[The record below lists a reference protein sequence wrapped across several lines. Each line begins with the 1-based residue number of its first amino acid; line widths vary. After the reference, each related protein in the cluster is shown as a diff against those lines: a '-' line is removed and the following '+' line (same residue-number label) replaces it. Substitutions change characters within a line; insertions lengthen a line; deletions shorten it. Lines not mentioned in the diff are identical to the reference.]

1 MGTRMKPRGQE
12 KLHGQGVSTTTA
24 VGGVVAAVV
33 SSVCCLG
40 PLLLAALGVGAGA
53 TGFWA
58 GTAEV
63 MKALLPY
70 RPLLIIV
77 ALVCFAVSFYL
88 VYRKP
93 VRRPVGACGPGGVC
107 ERPAQ
112 HHVTRWLL
120 WTLAGLAVVF
130 ITAPYWLGL

>member
-1 MGTRMKPRGQE
+1 MRRAEDQE
-12 KLHGQGVSTTTA
+12 NHHGRLVSTTTA

-63 MKALLPY
+63 MKVLLPY
-70 RPLLIIV
+70 RPLFIIV

-88 VYRKP
+88 VYRRP
-93 VRRPVGACGPGGVC
+93 VRRPVVACGSGGLC

-112 HHVTRWLL
+112 HRVTRWLF
-120 WTLAGLAVVF
+120 WTLAGLALVF
-130 ITAPYWLGL
+130 IMAPYWLGL

>member
-1 MGTRMKPRGQE
+1 MKPRGQE
-12 KLHGQGVSTTTA
+12 KHHSQGVSTTTA
-24 VGGVVAAVV
+24 VGGVVAALV

-70 RPLLIIV
+70 RPLFIV
-77 ALVCFAVSFYL
+77 VTLVCFAVSFYL

-93 VRRPVGACGPGGVC
+93 VRRPVVACGPGGGC

-112 HHVTRWLL
+112 YHVTRWLL
-120 WTLAGLAVVF
+120 WTLAGLALGF

>member
-1 MGTRMKPRGQE
+1 MVTNMTGEQE
-12 KLHGQGVSTTTA
+12 KHHGRLASTTTA

-33 SSVCCLG
+33 WSVCCLG

-63 MKALLPY
+63 MKGLLPY
-70 RPLLIIV
+70 RPLFIIV

-88 VYRKP
+88 VYR
-93 VRRPVGACGPGGVC
+93 RPAVWC
-107 ERPAQ
+107 ERGGICEHQ
-112 HHVTRWLL
+112 LTSRGTRQWL
-120 WTLAGLAVVF
+120 WTLAGLALVLM
-130 ITAPYWLGL
+130 TAPYWLGL

>member
-1 MGTRMKPRGQE
+1 MKTGEQE
-12 KLHGQGVSTTTA
+12 KHHGQGVSTTTA

-58 GTAEV
+58 GTADV

-70 RPLLIIV
+70 RPLFIVV

-88 VYRKP
+88 VYR
-93 VRRPVGACGPGGVC
+93 RPVVTCGPGGGC
-107 ERPAQ
+107 ERPTQ
-112 HHVTRWLL
+112 HRVTRWLL

>member
-1 MGTRMKPRGQE
+1 MIRAEDQE
-12 KLHGQGVSTTTA
+12 NHYGRRVSTTTA

-40 PLLLAALGVGAGA
+40 PLLLAAVGVGAGA

-58 GTAEV
+58 GTADV

-70 RPLLIIV
+70 RPLFIAAAV
-77 ALVCFAVSFYL
+77 GCFAVSFYL
-88 VYRKP
+88 VYR
-93 VRRPVGACGPGGVC
+93 RPVVACGSDGVC

-112 HHVTRWLL
+112 HRVTRWLL
-120 WTLAGLAVVF
+120 WTLAGLALAF
-130 ITAPYWLGL
+130 IMAPYWLGLE

>member
-1 MGTRMKPRGQE
+1 MEPRGQE
-12 KLHGQGVSTTTA
+12 KLQSEGVSTTTA
-24 VGGVVAAVV
+24 VGGVVAALA

-40 PLLLAALGVGAGA
+40 PLLLATLGVGAGA

-58 GTAEV
+58 EAADV

-88 VYRKP
+88 VYW
-93 VRRPVGACGPGGVC
+93 RPGVTCGPDRVC

-112 HHVTRWLL
+112 HRMTRWLL
-120 WTLAGLAVVF
+120 WTLAGLAVVL
-130 ITAPYWLGL
+130 ITAPSWLGL